1 MQVALAVVNCSHQR
15 ARWLE
20 FYQTATR
27 SDIQL
32 AILFP
37 FFSKTNVK
45 VHETEICKTMKGSS
59 RPLL

>member
-1 MQVALAVVNCSHQR
+1 MQLALAMVNCYHQR

-20 FYQTATR
+20 FYQTAAR

-32 AILFP
+32 AVLFP
-37 FFSKTNVK
+37 FFCKTNVK
-45 VHETEICKTMKGSS
+45 VHDTEICKTLKGSS